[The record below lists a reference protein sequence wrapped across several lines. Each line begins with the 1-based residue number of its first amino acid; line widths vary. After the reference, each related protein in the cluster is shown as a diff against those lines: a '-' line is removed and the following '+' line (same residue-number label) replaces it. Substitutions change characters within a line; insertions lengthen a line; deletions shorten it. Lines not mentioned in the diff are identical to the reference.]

1 MADIAT
7 IVVFAKAVVLPLGV
21 GITFFAY
28 RAYRRTGAAAMRSF
42 ALGFA
47 VLTLGS
53 VLGGGLDQL
62 VGVGLDVGLLVN
74 SLFTA
79 VGFVILA
86 RSLYVTDSHLD
97 GADGAP
103 DPPAER

>member
-1 MADIAT
+1 MTDIT
-7 IVVFAKAVVLPLGV
+7 TVVVFAKAVVLPLGV

-62 VGVGLDVGLLVN
+62 AGLGLEAGLLVN
-74 SLFTA
+74 SLLTA

-97 GADGAP
+97 TVDDTADTST
-103 DPPAER
+103 ER

>member
-1 MADIAT
+1 MTDIAT
-7 IVVFAKAVVLPLGV
+7 VVVFAKAVVLPLGV
-21 GITFFAY
+21 GITFLAY

-53 VLGGGLDQL
+53 VLGGGLDRL
-62 VGVGLDVGLLVN
+62 AGVGLDVGLLVN
-74 SLFTA
+74 SVFTA
-79 VGFVILA
+79 AGFVILA

-97 GADGAP
+97 AAGDTSDSP
-103 DPPAER
+103 TER

>member
-1 MADIAT
+1 MTDIAT
-7 IVVFAKAVVLPLGV
+7 VVVFAKAVVLPLGV

-62 VGVGLDVGLLVN
+62 AGVGLDVGLLVD
-74 SLFTA
+74 SVFTA

-86 RSLYVTDSHLD
+86 RSLYVTDPHLD
-97 GADGAP
+97 GAEDAP

>member
-1 MADIAT
+1 MTDIAT
-7 IVVFAKAVVLPLGV
+7 VVVFAKAVVLPLGV

-47 VLTLGS
+47 VVTLGS

-62 VGVGLDVGLLVN
+62 AGLGLEVGLLVN
-74 SLFTA
+74 SVLTA
-79 VGFVILA
+79 VGFAILA

-97 GADGAP
+97 AADDASG
-103 DPPAER
+103 PPTER

>member
-1 MADIAT
+1 MTDIAT
-7 IVVFAKAVVLPLGV
+7 VVVFAKAVVLPLGV

-62 VGVGLDVGLLVN
+62 AGVDVEVGLLVN

-79 VGFVILA
+79 AGFVILA

-97 GADGAP
+97 GAEDAP

>member
-1 MADIAT
+1 MTDIAT
-7 IVVFAKAVVLPLGV
+7 VVVFAKAVVLPLGV

-86 RSLYVTDSHLD
+86 RSLYVTDSHMD
-97 GADGAP
+97 GADDTP
-103 DPPAER
+103 DASTDQ

>member
-1 MADIAT
+1 
-7 IVVFAKAVVLPLGV
+7 
-21 GITFFAY
+21 
-28 RAYRRTGAAAMRSF
+28 MRSF

-62 VGVGLDVGLLVN
+62 VGVGADVGLLVT
-74 SLFTA
+74 SVLTA
-79 VGFVILA
+79 IGFVILA

-97 GADGAP
+97 GTDDAP
-103 DPPAER
+103 DPPEER

>member
-1 MADIAT
+1 MTDIAT
-7 IVVFAKAVVLPLGV
+7 VVVFAKAVVLPLGV

-53 VLGGGLDQL
+53 VLGGGLDRL
-62 VGVGLDVGLLVN
+62 AGVGVDVGLLVN
-74 SLFTA
+74 SVLTA

-86 RSLYVTDSHLD
+86 RSLYVTDSHLN
-97 GADGAP
+97 GADGTP